1 MIVPKRQLLD
11 DIRTAISK
19 LGSPGAPGL
28 TLASAAADLFEVFI
42 FYIVLD
48 EAINAGAR
56 VWLKPSSAGP
66 PPTVAFR
73 TSPGCITATD
83 SYTYALLI
91 FTGVGSPPFKLPL
104 EVHLGAYVAARAKY
118 YETEYDVCV
127 LLEPEVTSCRRN
139 MGGGQGRFN
148 NRLPDSGK
156 AILAVECK
164 YRVQALGASVA
175 RNLIGLGKETSA
187 KQIYFVVNTES
198 ESVGRRVM
206 SCEGARTH
214 WEPNIYPGSR
224 ALSRLRG
231 VLYQTFT
238 DYLFKPGDRR

>member
-11 DIRTAISK
+11 DIRTAITR

-42 FYIVLD
+42 FYIILD
-48 EAINAGAR
+48 EAVNAGAQ

-66 PPTVAFR
+66 PPAVAFR

-83 SYTYALLI
+83 PYTYALLT
-91 FTGVGSPPFKLPL
+91 FTGVGSPPYKQSL
-104 EVHLGAYVAARAKY
+104 EVHLGVYVAARAKY
-118 YETEYDVCV
+118 YETEYDICV
-127 LLEPEVTSCRRN
+127 LLEPEVRLCRRN
-139 MGGGQGRFN
+139 AGGGQGRFN